1 MLANVKIEQDKENK
15 HIHRVFID
23 GKQIDKIT
31 HLDFEINPLEIPSIT
46 LNIER
51 MSGVDFE
58 GQAEVNFLNNPFT
71 VQVAC
76 KILREELLEHGD
88 LYDGFKA
95 SIISVLKEDSRYIG
109 DGEME
114 IIAEYGE
121 NQFAEEILKRIIG
134 EEPNERKD

>member
-23 GKQIDKIT
+23 GKQIEKIT
-31 HLDFEINPLEIPSIT
+31 HLDFQVNPLEFPTVT

-71 VQVAC
+71 VQNAS
-76 KILREELLEHGD
+76 KILREELLKHGE
-88 LYDGFKA
+88 LYRAFSA
-95 SIISVLKEDSRYIG
+95 SIYSALKDISEDTNI
-109 DGEME
+109 DEMPE
-114 IIAEYGE
+114 IIL
-121 NQFAEEILKRIIG
+121 NRIIG
-134 EEPNERKD
+134 ED